1 LRVRGEHPEMK
12 FRIVLD
18 KISLV
23 LAAIAC
29 VAIGIMMI
37 LMVGDAISRKII
49 GSIPG
54 GYNTTIALLTI
65 LVFFPMGYVQIKKAH
80 IVVDLVTTRL
90 DKKTQAILRIITS
103 ILAVLVFAV
112 LTWACGQKA
121 WESTLAKEEWMGL
134 VYYPAWPFRWTLPL
148 GMGIF
153 SLQMIFTSMDEI
165 KAFIGRA

>member
-1 LRVRGEHPEMK
+1 MQWERSDMK

-18 KISLV
+18 KVSLV

-29 VAIGIMMI
+29 VAIGIMMV
-37 LMVGDAISRKII
+37 LMVADALSRKFI

-65 LVFFPMGYVQIKKAH
+65 LVFFPMGYVQMKKAH
-80 IVVDLVTTRL
+80 IVVDLVTSRL
-90 DKKTQAILRIITS
+90 NERTAAILRIITS
-103 ILAVLVFAV
+103 IMAVLVFVV

-121 WESTLAKEEWMGL
+121 WSSTLSREEWMGL
-134 VYYPAWPFRWTLPL
+134 IYYPAWPFRWTLPI

-153 SLQMIFTSMDEI
+153 ALQMVLTSIDEI
-165 KAFIGRA
+165 KAFIRRS